1 MPVTDLYNARAEQ
14 GCAHDALQ
22 STPPTAGIPMEVAFF
37 VPEATQEVGTGS
49 SGMTATSSPLSM
61 LRVLLLQIG
70 LGMVV
75 AMLFWG
81 MNGTVSGYSAA
92 LGALTCVLPNA
103 FLAMRL
109 ALPRNKSASRPLMRA
124 AFTGELGKLALTIVM
139 FSMIFMLVK
148 PLAAGALFAGF
159 IAGQLATIAAL
170 LMTRRDART
179 TDSKSNLN
187 GE

>member
-14 GCAHDALQ
+14 GCAHHALQ
-22 STPPTAGIPMEVAFF
+22 STPPTAGIPMGVAFF
-37 VPEATQEVGTGS
+37 VPEATQEVGAGP
-49 SGMTATSSPLSM
+49 SGMTASSSTQPM
-61 LRVLLLQIG
+61 VRVLLLQIG

-103 FLAMRL
+103 FLALRL
-109 ALPRNKSASRPLMRA
+109 ALPRNESASRPLMRA
-124 AFTGELGKLALTIVM
+124 ALTGELGKLALTVVM
-139 FSMIFMLVK
+139 FSMTFTLVR

-159 IAGQLATIAAL
+159 IAGQLATIAGL
-170 LMTRRDART
+170 LMTKRT
-179 TDSKSNLN
+179 AGFTESTSNLN